1 MVVDSG
7 FIEKILNSKK
17 IRYDKLNSLLDG
29 YISQMDTYKQANIY
43 VDLQSVIKQL
53 YNDELLKQFQSV
65 DDRNRI
71 VIVSEIVNLVGHF
84 RNYFATRKLM
94 FTNFYFYY
102 SFKEST
108 YHKDIYSDYRSEYYE
123 KRNDPEHLIFGF
135 LNRVL
140 IHSMKLVK
148 TIMMYIP
155 HCTFINTLDIEPSL
169 IPYSIINSNRVSED
183 DINFILTN
191 DKTYY
196 QDLTLSK
203 RTYILTIQG
212 TEKSRL
218 ITKENVIDCILT
230 QNKSKKNSSDFVNV
244 TAETVKIVQPMIVN
258 KDYEL
263 KAINR
268 MGYARAFGI
277 INKGIDNALL
287 DNLSILTGSP
297 DYETIAEVM
306 FNSNSDRETYIRN
319 AKLLDHRKASNEQFS
334 EINKVIDMQNTY
346 IEDPS
351 SLMVANQEIFNR
363 FPINLEFV
371 FMGEDVNRPGN

>member
-306 FNSNSDRETYIRN
+306 FKSNFDRETYIRN